1 MTIAFPLSMIR
12 AEKPATMGPGD
23 WISLARLVVSVTG
36 FSLVI
41 RQLARIA
48 NASQAGQGHRQA
60 DREETGTRT
69 AGSSSLDGSGSR
81 HDRAQSHHARAWR
94 RAAAMTERV
103 SAGSSTSSISKSDA
117 ALSALPRS

>member
-1 MTIAFPLSMIR
+1 MNSHTTPTRRSHSAPRVVSPRNKVTIAFPLSMIR

-48 NASQAGQGHRQA
+48 NASQAGRQHRQA
-60 DREETGTRT
+60 DPEGTGPRT

-81 HDRAQSHHARAWR
+81 YE
-94 RAAAMTERV
+94 ERV
-103 SAGSSTSSISKSDA
+103 A
-117 ALSALPRS
+117 